1 MQLQAPQVWGLISR
15 PVLVYAARMML
26 GHLIGG
32 FIVFMLLLHVLP
44 LPAGV
49 PPFEMD
55 RANSI
60 AFLFFLPFALIM
72 LVGGGVLAALP
83 VLKWTARGGDPSP
96 RERRAALM
104 QPLRQLGVQLA
115 TWLTGLIMF
124 TSLNIHLG
132 GGMALR
138 IAITTIMG
146 GATACGIAYVMGE
159 RELRGLVSRA
169 LRSGSG
175 GEWHTA
181 GITPR
186 VLIIWFLSSGVPAVG
201 IAITAAPQLI
211 GGNTDLTGAIGPSA
225 FFLALITLVVGLTG
239 MVYVVRTIADPVR
252 QVSEAMQRVEEGRTD
267 VRVWVYDGSE
277 IGQLQAGFNRMV
289 AGVEERELVRDLLN
303 KHVGEN
309 VARQA
314 VERGTTLG
322 GETLNIAVLFTDI
335 IGSTGLAE
343 RLPPDQ
349 VVEMLNEF
357 FRVVVATVDKH
368 GGFINKFEG
377 DAALAVFG
385 APTSIEDPAGAALR
399 AARELREEI
408 VKLGLTDAGIGV
420 SAGPAVAGYI
430 GASDRFEYTVI
441 GDPVNEAA
449 RLTDLAKRRSS
460 RVLASQRTI
469 DAAHP
474 EEAEHWKLMERVSL
488 RGRKA
493 RTRIAAPR
501 HSTRQRGFAIA
512 AGEYSQSG

>member
-1 MQLQAPQVWGLISR
+1 M
-15 PVLVYAARMML
+15 VYGIRMML

-32 FIVFMLLLHVLP
+32 VVVFLLLLLVLP
-44 LPAGV
+44 LPSGV

-55 RANSI
+55 RPNTI
-60 AFLFFLPFALIM
+60 GFLIFLPVALLM

-83 VLKWTARGGDPSP
+83 IITWTARGGDPTP

-104 QPLRQLGVQLA
+104 QPLRQLGVHVA

-124 TSLNIHLG
+124 TALNMNLG
-132 GGMALR
+132 AGMALR
-138 IAITTIMG
+138 IAITTFMG

-159 RELRGLVSRA
+159 RELRGLVARA

-175 GEWHTA
+175 DDWHTA

-186 VLIIWFLSSGVPAVG
+186 VLIIWFLSSGVPALG
-201 IAITAAPQLI
+201 IAITAAPQLT
-211 GGNTDLTGAIGPSA
+211 GSGPEVTGAIGPSA
-225 FFLALITLVVGLTG
+225 FVLALITLVVGLVG

-252 QVSEAMQRVEEGRTD
+252 QVSEAMQQVGEGRTD

-289 AGVEERELVRDLLN
+289 AGVAERELIRDLLN
-303 KHVGEN
+303 KHVGED

-314 VERGTTLG
+314 VEQGTALG
-322 GETLNIAVLFTDI
+322 GETLDIAVLFTDI

-343 RLPPDQ
+343 RLPPNQ
-349 VVEMLNEF
+349 VVGMLNEF

-385 APTSIEDPAGAALR
+385 APEPLEDAAGAALR

-408 VKLGLTDAGIGV
+408 VKLGLADAGIGV

-449 RLTDLAKRRSS
+449 RLTDLAKRRPS

-469 DAAHP
+469 DAADP
-474 EEAEHWKLMERVSL
+474 AEAEQWKLMERVSL

-501 HSTRQRGFAIA
+501 HSTRQRGFAVVD
-512 AGEYSQSG
+512 GEFSRSS

>member
-1 MQLQAPQVWGLISR
+1 MQLQAPQVRELIRR
-15 PVLVYAARMML
+15 PVVVYGVRMML
-26 GHLIGG
+26 CHFLGG
-32 FIVFMLLLHVLP
+32 AVVFLLLLRVLP
-44 LPAGV
+44 QPSGATA
-49 PPFEMD
+49 FELDQM
-55 RANSI
+55 NTI
-60 AFLFFLPFALIM
+60 AFLIFMPVAAVMLI
-72 LVGGGVLAALP
+72 GGGVLAAWPILT
-83 VLKWTARGGDPSP
+83 WTARGGYPTP

-104 QPLRQLGVQLA
+104 QPLRQLGVHLA

-124 TSLNIHLG
+124 TTLNMNLG
-132 GGMALR
+132 GGMVVR
-138 IAITTIMG
+138 IAITTVMG

-159 RELRGLVSRA
+159 RELRGLVALA

-175 GEWHTA
+175 AEWHTA

-186 VLIIWFLSSGVPAVG
+186 VLIIWFLSSGVPALG
-201 IAITAAPQLI
+201 IAITAAPQL
-211 GGNTDLTGAIGPSA
+211 TGAGPEATGALGPSA
-225 FFLALITLVVGLTG
+225 FFLALITLVVGLVG
-239 MVYVVRTIADPVR
+239 MIYVVRTIADPVR
-252 QVSEAMQRVEEGRTD
+252 QVSEAMQRVGEGRTD
-267 VRVWVYDGSE
+267 TRVWVYDGSE

-289 AGVEERELVRDLLN
+289 KGVAERELVRDLLN
-303 KHVGEN
+303 KHVGED

-314 VERGTTLG
+314 VEQGTTLG
-322 GETLNIAVLFTDI
+322 GETLDIAVLFTDI

-343 RLPPDQ
+343 SLPPDQ
-349 VVEMLNEF
+349 VVDMLNEF
-357 FRVVVATVDKH
+357 FRVVVSTVDKH

-385 APTSIEDPAGAALR
+385 APEPLPDAAGAALR

-408 VKLGLTDAGIGV
+408 VKLGLADAGIGV

-449 RLTDLAKRRSS
+449 RLTDLAKRRYQ

-469 DAAHP
+469 DAADP
-474 EEAEHWKLMERVSL
+474 AEAAEWKLMERVAL

-501 HSTRQRGFAIA
+501 HSTRQRGFAVED
-512 AGEYSQSG
+512 GELTRSR